1 MIAAAL
7 RSFTSRWRNRWR
19 AWVALCAEE
28 EAPTVLAVIRIGVA
42 AVLLVDLLLAAR
54 PGLVATLWGPS
65 SAGGL
70 AAVDTLEPSPVHA
83 FRLFGATAAT
93 AMAVH
98 RVACASAITL
108 LLGAFCRTSALV
120 LAVSLVEL
128 AGMHPQGDRGI
139 DVLLR
144 NVLFLL
150 ACSGCGRALAIDA
163 WREHGRWLP
172 DLRAPAWPRRLIV
185 VQLLWMYFSA
195 GVHKSQL
202 SWWPPGGFSALYVVL
217 LDPHF
222 AAFDLSPWLA
232 HVYPLTQLGTAATML
247 FEVGAPL
254 MGLALWYRRTA
265 HRGGRMRA
273 AFAALRVREVWLA
286 LGIGFH
292 VALIFTI
299 RLGIFP
305 WGMLALYPAFL
316 TPAEL
321 GRVVSRM
328 GWRRREN

>member
-1 MIAAAL
+1 MMLRRIAG
-7 RSFTSRWRNRWR
+7 RVRDRWRG
-19 AWVALCAEE
+19 WVALCAEE
-28 EAPTVLAVIRIGVA
+28 ERPTVLAVVRIGVA
-42 AVLLVDLLLAAR
+42 AVLLADLLIAAR
-54 PGLVATLWGPS
+54 HGLVVTLWGPS

-70 AAVDTLEPSPVHA
+70 AAVDTLDPSPVLA
-83 FRLFGATAAT
+83 FRLFGARAAT
-93 AMAVH
+93 TLAVH
-98 RVACASAITL
+98 FAACASAITL
-108 LLGAFCRTSALV
+108 LLGAFSRTSALA
-120 LAVSLVEL
+120 LMTALVQL

-144 NVLFLL
+144 TVLVLL
-150 ACSGCGRALAIDA
+150 ACSGCGRALSIDA

-172 DLRAPAWPRRLIV
+172 DVRAPAWPRRLIV

-195 GVHKSQL
+195 GVHKTQL
-202 SWWPPGGFSALYVVL
+202 SWWPPGDFSALYVVL

-222 AAFDLSPWLA
+222 ATADLSPWLA

-247 FEVGAPL
+247 FELGAPV

-265 HRGGRMRA
+265 ARGGRMRA
-273 AFAALRVREVWLA
+273 AFAALRVREAWLA

-316 TPAEL
+316 TPQEL
-321 GRVVSRM
+321 ARLVK
-328 GWRRREN
+328 RRR